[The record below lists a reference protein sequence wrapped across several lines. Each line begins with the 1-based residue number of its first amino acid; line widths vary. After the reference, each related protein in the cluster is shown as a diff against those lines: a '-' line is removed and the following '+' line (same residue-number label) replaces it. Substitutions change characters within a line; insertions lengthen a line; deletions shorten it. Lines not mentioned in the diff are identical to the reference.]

1 MLPQTSTVPLCSFHA
16 HRTPHRVDSANVA
29 CRSGYVPYACAQE
42 YGNYGSSQA
51 CFAFD
56 QPDPLKKLLKQRF
69 YFRPRAVAAL
79 VNAADAKAKKPRRG
93 RKTDAEPSDAP
104 QESQSQSETPAQ
116 GQGLLHLRFATIVSK
131 TLDEGYWQLNSQQID
146 VDSCPECKS
155 KTVELLTLAFLIGLG
170 EGPINLGDADDPIYV
185 NDLPTFRIHAHN
197 RLTEFSNGYM
207 LVKSIKPLFE
217 PIEVDF
223 FVSSSAPIA
232 SPSPSPSSPRGAD
245 AASVDA
251 LDGAVPAIPPS
262 HDPRITRI
270 TRTSRNTI
278 ITTKITIIIAIRIV
292 TRTTTRI
299 TSITRILRMLS
310 TR

>member
-1 MLPQTSTVPLCSFHA
+1 MHIAHLIESTLRTLHVDQDTF
-16 HRTPHRVDSANVA
+16 RTPARKNMVTMVLHKLALPLTNQTLSKFCLCDVA
-29 CRSGYVPYACAQE
+29 DGPKVQ
-42 YGNYGSSQA
+42 
-51 CFAFD
+51 
-56 QPDPLKKLLKQRF
+56 KLLKQRF

-131 TLDEGYWQLNSQQID
+131 TLDEGYWQLISQQID

-170 EGPINLGDADDPIYV
+170 EGPINLGDADAPIYV

-223 FVSSSAPIA
+223 FVSSSSPIA
-232 SPSPSPSSPRGAD
+232 SPSPSPSSPRDAD

-251 LDGAVPAIPPS
+251 LDDAVPAIPPS

-270 TRTSRNTI
+270 TRTSRNTR
-278 ITTKITIIIAIRIV
+278 TTTQITIIIMIRII
-292 TRTTTRI
+292 TRTTTEI
-299 TSITRILRMLS
+299 TRITRILRMLS